1 MDSLYLLGNRLLGLL
16 PEQRIGGAALPLK
29 IRKS

>member
-1 MDSLYLLGNRLLGLL
+1 MDSLYLLGSRLLGPP
-16 PEQRIGGAALPLK
+16 PEERVGSAALPLK